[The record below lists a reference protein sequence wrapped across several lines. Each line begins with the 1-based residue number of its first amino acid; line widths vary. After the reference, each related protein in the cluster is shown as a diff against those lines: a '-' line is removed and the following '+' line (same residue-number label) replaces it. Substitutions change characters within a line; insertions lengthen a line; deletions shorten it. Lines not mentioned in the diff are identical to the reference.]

1 MTFRMQNHWPGEMG
15 ISHQQIQRRRRGG
28 LSSALGDSIS
38 ISTYTLLHCKNL
50 DWTLTVLEKSH
61 YSMLSTISFPDCV
74 SSLILCVSLSMK
86 SKSKWSTSVLGE
98 KAENGDCKGLLGHL
112 RVSGHLILGK
122 DEGLFG
128 LLDPEDEGLLGDKD
142 ASWTLT
148 DWMKFS
154 INRL

>member
-1 MTFRMQNHWPGEMG
+1 M
-15 ISHQQIQRRRRGG
+15 
-28 LSSALGDSIS
+28 
-38 ISTYTLLHCKNL
+38 
-50 DWTLTVLEKSH
+50 LEKSH

-86 SKSKWSTSVLGE
+86 SKSKCSTSVLGE